1 MFTNILVLIQ
11 DIFGTPCFFMQSLV
25 LCKGLKM
32 VLGGFFIAIYR
43 FILMRIPNVVMNI
56 KQQRQITNQL
66 VVLEWI
72 ALGLLTVI
80 FEIGRILRRPGV
92 TPVGFVCIN
101 QSIEV
106 TDTSE
111 WPIASRIPFLAIG
124 IVLVQIFIV
133 GELIIYLIL
142 FKDQYEHNK
151 ELQNGKS
158 LGLSK
163 DNLQKRHRK
172 NVITLF
178 GQFATF
184 VIEFVISV
192 IYHVA
197 IHMEFSAFNI
207 KQFLEMLLVFS
218 YFTSPELR
226 QFYFIKE

>member
-1 MFTNILVLIQ
+1 MK
-11 DIFGTPCFFMQSLV
+11 SLV

-43 FILMRIPNVVMNI
+43 FILMRIPNVVFNI

-72 ALGLLTVI
+72 ALGLLSVM
-80 FEIGRILRRPGV
+80 FEIGRIERRPGV

-101 QSIEV
+101 QSIEI
-106 TDTSE
+106 TETPE
-111 WPIASRIPFLAIG
+111 WLISSRIPFVAIG

-172 NVITLF
+172 NV
-178 GQFATF
+178 Q
-184 VIEFVISV
+184 S
-192 IYHVA
+192 
-197 IHMEFSAFNI
+197 
-207 KQFLEMLLVFS
+207 
-218 YFTSPELR
+218 R
-226 QFYFIKE
+226 D

>member
-1 MFTNILVLIQ
+1 M
-11 DIFGTPCFFMQSLV
+11 
-25 LCKGLKM
+25 
-32 VLGGFFIAIYR
+32 AIYR

-72 ALGLLTVI
+72 ALGLLSVI
-80 FEIGRILRRPGV
+80 FEIGRIPKKPGV

-101 QSIEV
+101 QSIEI
-106 TDTSE
+106 TETQE
-111 WPIASRIPFLAIG
+111 WIISSKIPFLAIG
-124 IVLVQIFIV
+124 IVFVQIFIV
-133 GELIIYLIL
+133 VELIIYLIL
-142 FKDQYEHNK
+142 FKDQHEHNK

-172 NVITLF
+172 NVISLF

-184 VIEFVISV
+184 VIEFVSSV

-207 KQFLEMLLVFS
+207 KQSLDMLLVFS
-218 YFTSPELR
+218 YFISPELR
-226 QFYFIKE
+226 RFYFIKE

>member
-1 MFTNILVLIQ
+1 
-11 DIFGTPCFFMQSLV
+11 MQSLV

-32 VLGGFFIAIYR
+32 ALGGFFIAIYR
-43 FILMRIPNVVMNI
+43 FILMRIPNVVFNV

-72 ALGLLTVI
+72 AIGLLSVI
-80 FEIGRILRRPGV
+80 FEIGRIP
-92 TPVGFVCIN
+92 THEGFFCKN
-101 QSIEV
+101 QSTIITE
-106 TDTSE
+106 TQE
-111 WPIASRIPFLAIG
+111 WPISSRIPFLAIG
-124 IVLVQIFIV
+124 IVLVQTFIV

-163 DNLQKRHRK
+163 DNLQKRHGK

-226 QFYFIKE
+226 RFYFIKE

>member
-1 MFTNILVLIQ
+1 MFTNILVLIH

-43 FILMRIPNVVMNI
+43 FILMRIPNVVLNI

-66 VVLEWI
+66 IVLEWI
-72 ALGLLTVI
+72 SLGLLSVI
-80 FEIGRILRRPGV
+80 FEIGR
-92 TPVGFVCIN
+92 TATSVGFVCIN
-101 QSIEV
+101 QSIEI
-106 TDTSE
+106 TETPE
-111 WPIASRIPFLAIG
+111 WPISSKIPFLAIG

-142 FKDQYEHNK
+142 FKDQYEYNK

-172 NVITLF
+172 NVISLF

-184 VIEFVISV
+184 VIEFVTSV

-207 KQFLEMLLVFS
+207 KQSLDMLLVFS